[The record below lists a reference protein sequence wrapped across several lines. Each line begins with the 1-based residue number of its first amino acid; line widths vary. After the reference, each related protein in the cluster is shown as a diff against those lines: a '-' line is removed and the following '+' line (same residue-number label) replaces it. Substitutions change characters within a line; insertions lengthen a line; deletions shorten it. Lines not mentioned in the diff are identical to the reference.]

1 MLKKLLSVSGWTL
14 VSRVSGFIRDLVLAA
29 VLGAGTLMDV
39 FTVANRLPN
48 HFRAIFA
55 EGAFNTAFIPAYA
68 RVLMMHDVPV
78 ARRFAGMIG
87 VLLTLALL
95 VLTVLAMLFMPTL
108 VSWLAP
114 GFVARPE
121 AFELAVMLTRITF
134 PYLILVSLVTLVSG
148 VLNAHERFG
157 AAAAAPVLLNLSIIG
172 AVLIAWMFP
181 NSAYAAAWGV
191 LMAGV
196 LELILVVVAAIHA
209 KIMPVPAKPQLTLEV
224 RAFFKALGPATLG
237 SMGTQLA
244 MFADTI
250 LVTFLA
256 VGGASALYYADR
268 LYQLPLG
275 VIGIAA
281 GTVLLPHMSRLL
293 ASGDET
299 SAHRAQNRSLS
310 FTLILAAPCFVMFL
324 IAPTLL
330 FEALFMRGA
339 FDQNAA
345 NNAGSVLAAYAVGFP
360 AMVCLRSIVASFYAR
375 QDTSRPVIASLT
387 AIGINIA
394 LKIML
399 MPTMGAAGLALSTAI
414 GAWVNVGILYI
425 WALTKGWTKPDI
437 HLMRTTFSIVLA
449 ALTMG
454 LTLWQAFPYIS
465 LQTAIFSSLLKEG
478 GGLTFITPSLI
489 QLSLF
494 GGLGVMVYGV
504 VYGVCVKGLKSFT
517 QSL

>member
-29 VLGAGTLMDV
+29 VLGAGMLMDV

-68 RVLMMHDVPV
+68 RVLMMRDLPT

-95 VLTVLAMLFMPTL
+95 VLTGLALVFMPTL
-108 VSWLAP
+108 ISGLAP
-114 GFVARPE
+114 GFKARPE
-121 AFELAVMLTRITF
+121 AFELAVTLTRITF
-134 PYLILVSLVTLVSG
+134 PYLILVSLVTLISG

-157 AAAAAPVLLNLSIIG
+157 VAAAAPILLNLSIIG
-172 AVLIAWMFP
+172 AVLIAWIFP
-181 NSAYAAAWGV
+181 DGAYAAAWGV
-191 LMAGV
+191 FMAGV
-196 LELILVVVAAIHA
+196 LELILVVAAALHA
-209 KIMPVPAKPQLTLEV
+209 KIMPIPTKPHLTPET

-281 GTVLLPHMSRLL
+281 GTVLLPYMSRML
-293 ASGDET
+293 ASGDEAN
-299 SAHRAQNRSLS
+299 AHRAQNRSLS

-339 FDQNAA
+339 FDQHAA
-345 NNAGSVLAAYAVGFP
+345 HNAGSVLAAYAVGFP

-375 QDTSRPVIASLT
+375 QDTSRPVIASLI
-387 AIGINIA
+387 AIGVNIA
-394 LKIML
+394 LKVML
-399 MPTMGAAGLALSTAI
+399 MPSYGAAGLAFSTAI

-425 WALTKGWTKPDI
+425 WALTKGWTKPDT
-437 HLMRTTFSIVLA
+437 HLMHTTFSIVIA

-454 LTLWQAFPYIS
+454 LTLWQTLPFIASKASAFS
-465 LQTAIFSSLLKEG
+465 LPLKEWG
-478 GGLTFITPSLI
+478 WFNIITPSLI
-489 QLSLF
+489 QLTLL
-494 GGLGVMVYGV
+494 GGLGLV
-504 VYGVCVKGLKSFT
+504 VYGVIYGLSVKTFKAFT
-517 QSL
+517 PTV